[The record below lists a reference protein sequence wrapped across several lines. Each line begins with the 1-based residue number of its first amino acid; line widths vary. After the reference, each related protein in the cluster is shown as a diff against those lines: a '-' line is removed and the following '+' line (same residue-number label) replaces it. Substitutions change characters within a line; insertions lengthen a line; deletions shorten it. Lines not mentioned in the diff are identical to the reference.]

1 MEAVG
6 VMNRMSSLSWCF
18 LVLGDFVLEFVDVIL
33 NFLKSAF
40 HFLFFSVRLRF
51 EVVMFGGSNA
61 MHDSEA
67 SHSFVSTKVHADED

>member
-1 MEAVG
+1 
-6 VMNRMSSLSWCF
+6 MSSWPWCF

-33 NFLKSAF
+33 SFLKLAF

-61 MHDSEA
+61 MHDPEV
-67 SHSFVSTKVHADED
+67 SHSFVPAEVHADED